1 MTFHEAEPAFRPTND
16 PEGNRP
22 TPDPPANFSSC
33 RSLPHST
40 SRGSPPHDDAKENHI
55 EPPQSP
61 IASNSPT
68 SPSETHPAG
77 FRSKVTTRAAIEA
90 SELRR
95 KFPAKYF
102 CKYCERGFTRKS
114 NLDREPCLQVLI
126 YFLMLKL
133 IAEHHQSHLGVPNK
147 LCNFCGQ
154 MFMSSISRHKRS
166 CKQNPERQGTNR
178 QLEAEPEENQVTTG
192 SNFIQSF

>member
-1 MTFHEAEPAFRPTND
+1 MPCRPSSISFIFTMIFHEAEPAFRPTND

-22 TPDPPANFSSC
+22 TPDPPANLPSC
-33 RSLPHST
+33 GSLPGPISC
-40 SRGSPPHDDAKENHI
+40 GSPVKEEAKENHI

-61 IASNSPT
+61 TFNSPT
-68 SPSETHPAG
+68 SPSETHPPAR

-95 KFPAKYF
+95 KFPPKYF

-114 NLDREPCLQVLI
+114 NLDREPWLQVLI

-133 IAEHHQSHLGVPNK
+133 V
-147 LCNFCGQ
+147 
-154 MFMSSISRHKRS
+154 
-166 CKQNPERQGTNR
+166 
-178 QLEAEPEENQVTTG
+178 
-192 SNFIQSF
+192 